1 MRDKIIILFDYPD
14 ENLDIKIAVRK
25 KLKNNFLNARKDLK
39 NFSKVYIYKNRSNKN
54 FKKDIQQKKKI
65 KSN

>member
-54 FKKDIQQKKKI
+54 FKK
-65 KSN
+65 